1 MYRKRLFII
10 FVNARVLNVVCRD
23 KMEQPKFMQNRV
35 KLGRRDASRRRISA
49 TTEDRGYLPV

>member
-1 MYRKRLFII
+1 MQAFKC
-10 FVNARVLNVVCRD
+10 RVSCD

-35 KLGRRDASRRRISA
+35 KLGCRDASRRRISA

>member
-1 MYRKRLFII
+1 MFVYYFRKCKP
-10 FVNARVLNVVCRD
+10 LNVVCRD

-35 KLGRRDASRRRISA
+35 KLGCRDASRRRISA